1 MFSFR
6 RGKQL
11 ADVEPPMPQVEVSE
25 PEPELDVE
33 VSLCVLQAS
42 PDPERILQ
50 FLDVHLD
57 EIEARDCLG
66 AARQLLG
73 EAEGAL
79 AIDTWSPGSLAMLAG
94 LRARL
99 GSGDRR
105 AGLESSV
112 QLYGEALKRFE
123 EAGEAEGAA
132 IVRNN
137 LGVTLVEL
145 APFNPDYYR
154 EAIPFLE
161 EALDYYREASRNEG
175 FRASIWMA
183 LGDAYCGLREEGPD
197 RYHLARDCFERA
209 WSLFEREGDIA
220 RHELGT
226 AQGRLGD
233 VQVALAAGG
242 DGGSLEMAIRHY
254 RNALAVFVDLDELD
268 QCGRY
273 HACLADA
280 YIRLSDMEAEHLRK
294 GIRAYVRALEM
305 FEQSGNELAGAGVCM
320 ELAGLLQV
328 TGEEGEPDLSAA
340 VDYFLRALRLYGEEG
355 NSTQRGQAL
364 RGLARIYL
372 SNDIHS
378 DPRDVQ
384 QAVGCLEEALRLGA
398 ADADGEAYRAA
409 HAELTMARQLGSGLT
424 PAVGEAAG

>member
-6 RGKQL
+6 RRKQL
-11 ADVEPPMPQVEVSE
+11 ADVEPPIPQVED
-25 PEPELDVE
+25 PQPDLDVKL
-33 VSLCVLQAS
+33 SLWALQAN

-57 EIEARDCLG
+57 AIEARDCL
-66 AARQLLG
+66 AAAWELL
-73 EAEGAL
+73 EQAEGAR
-79 AIDTWSPGSLAMLAG
+79 DVGTWSPGSLAMLAG

-105 AGLESSV
+105 AGLERSV
-112 QLYGEALKRFE
+112 RLYGEALKRFE
-123 EAGEAEGAA
+123 AAGETEGAA

-145 APFNPDYYR
+145 APFEPERYR
-154 EAIPFLE
+154 EAIPLLE
-161 EALDYYREASRNEG
+161 EALDYYREACNEG

-197 RYHLARDCFERA
+197 RHHLARNCFERA
-209 WSLFEREGDIA
+209 WSLFERDGDGA
-220 RHELGT
+220 RCELAT

-242 DGGSLEMAIRHY
+242 DGGSLEMAIRHF
-254 RNALAVFVDLDELD
+254 RNALAVFVDLEEPD

-273 HACLADA
+273 HARLADA
-280 YIRLSDMEAEHLRK
+280 YIRLSDMQAEHLRK
-294 GIRAYVRALEM
+294 GIRAYGRALEM

-320 ELAGLLQV
+320 ELASLFQV
-328 TGEEGEPDLSAA
+328 TGEEGAPDLEAA
-340 VDYFLRALRLYGEEG
+340 VDYSLQALRLYGEG
-355 NSTQRGQAL
+355 GDPTRRGEAL

-372 SNDIHS
+372 SADLQS

-398 ADADGEAYRAA
+398 ADANGEAYRAV
-409 HAELTMARQLGSGLT
+409 HAELTMARQLGASLT
-424 PAVGEAAG
+424 PPVGEAAG